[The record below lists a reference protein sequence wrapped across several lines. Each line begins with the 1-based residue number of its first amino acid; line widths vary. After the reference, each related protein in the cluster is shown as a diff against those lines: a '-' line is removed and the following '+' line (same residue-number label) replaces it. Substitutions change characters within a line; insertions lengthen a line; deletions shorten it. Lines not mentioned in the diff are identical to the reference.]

1 MFYHIILDF
10 LNHKSKII
18 FGVKLIMHLSIIDWI
33 IISSYLILTVII
45 GLIFAKKASK
55 SVDEYFVAGRSLP
68 WYVGSIT
75 MIASA
80 FSIDTPIG
88 ITGLVAANG
97 IQGVW
102 YAWSFVIGGAGA
114 LGAFVF
120 AALLRRSEVMTTA
133 ELVEL
138 RYDGRSAS
146 ALRFFKGI
154 YFGIFSNA
162 ITLGWIIKAVWTVT
176 DVVLGWDANIT
187 MAVILIFTLIYT
199 AMAGM
204 WGIAA
209 ADFLQFFIGIVGILV
224 LTYFS
229 VDYIGGMDA
238 LVKGFGAR
246 YGVETASRLN
256 FFPRFGT
263 PFFETFIVF
272 ITLKWWGNP
281 PPAIH
286 QRIVASKNERHAS
299 MSVLIFSVI
308 HFAINY
314 WPMIIIA
321 MVSLVV
327 FPDLKTPEQGYP
339 LLIVKLLPSGFMGL
353 MLAAMMAAFMS
364 TVNTHINYG
373 ASYMVNDIYRRFIKK
388 DAAQRHYVVASRIC
402 TILMLLIAIIVAY
415 NLNSVSSAWYFMA
428 TLTAGYGF
436 LIVARWFW
444 WRINAWSEIAAMSS
458 SGLGSIILCSKVANW
473 FGYSDIINRFS
484 FGSKFIFIVVFCTV
498 VWMIVTVF
506 TKPCNE
512 AHLVIFCKKVKP
524 FKTFWGPIKDKYPDI
539 DWTQGI
545 GRYVIHWLLGIIAI
559 FLICFGIGNIIFFKA
574 ALGIEMILS
583 AVIIFSGIYLT
594 RPILEGKTT

>member
-1 MFYHIILDF
+1 
-10 LNHKSKII
+10 
-18 FGVKLIMHLSIIDWI
+18 MHLSIVDWVI
-33 IISSYLILTVII
+33 IISYLALSVTI
-45 GLIFAKKASK
+45 GLFFAKKASK
-55 SVDEYFVAGRSLP
+55 SVDEYFVAGRRLP
-68 WYVGSIT
+68 WYVGSVT

-80 FSIDTPIG
+80 FSIDTPLG

-138 RYDGRSAS
+138 RYDGNSA
-146 ALRFFKGI
+146 ATLRLFKGI
-154 YFGIFSNA
+154 YFGIIANA

-176 DVVLGWDANIT
+176 DIVLGWDPNIT
-187 MAVILIFTLIYT
+187 LAVILIFTLIYT

-209 ADFLQFFIGIVGILV
+209 ADFLQFFIGIFGIVV
-224 LTYFS
+224 LAYFS
-229 VDYIGGMDA
+229 LDYIGGMDEV
-238 LVKGFGAR
+238 VKGFGIR
-246 YGVETASRLN
+246 YGAEAAERLN
-256 FFPRFGT
+256 FFPSFSS

-299 MSVLIFSVI
+299 MSVLIFSVVQ
-308 HFAINY
+308 FSINY

-327 FPDLKTPEQGYP
+327 FPDLKSPEQGYP
-339 LLIVKLLPSGFMGL
+339 MLIVKLLPSGFMGL

-388 DAAQRHYVVASRIC
+388 DATQRHYVIVSRIC
-402 TILMLLIAIIVAY
+402 TVLMLLIALVVAY

-428 TLTAGYGF
+428 MLTAGYGF

-444 WRINAWSEIAAMSS
+444 WRINAWSEISAMIS
-458 SGLGSIILCSKVANW
+458 SGIGSIFMSDKCSKW
-473 FGYSDIINRFS
+473 LGYHDSIKGLS
-484 FGSKFIFIVVFCTV
+484 FGWKFIIIVSFCTS
-498 VWMIVTVF
+498 VWIIVTIF
-506 TKPCNE
+506 TKPCQE

-524 FKTFWGPIKDKYPDI
+524 FKTFWGPIGEKYPEI
-539 DWTQGI
+539 DWTQGFN
-545 GRYVIHWLLGIIAI
+545 RYLIHWLSGVVAI
-559 FLICFGIGNIIFFKA
+559 FLICFGIGNIIFFQV
-574 ALGIEMILS
+574 ALGIGMILS
-583 AVIIFSGIYLT
+583 AIIIFSVIYMT
-594 RPILEGKTT
+594 QPILEVKKT

>member
-1 MFYHIILDF
+1 
-10 LNHKSKII
+10 
-18 FGVKLIMHLSIIDWI
+18 MHLSTVDWI
-33 IISSYLILTVII
+33 IIVSYLFLSVII
-45 GLIFAKKASK
+45 GLFFAKKASK

-68 WYVGSIT
+68 WYVGSVT

-80 FSIDTPIG
+80 FSIDTPLG

-138 RYDGRSAS
+138 RYDGNEA
-146 ALRFFKGI
+146 ATLRLFKGV
-154 YFGIFSNA
+154 YFGIISNA
-162 ITLGWIIKAVWTVT
+162 ITLGWIIKAVWMVT
-176 DVVLGWDANIT
+176 GVVLGWDPNIT
-187 MAVILIFTLIYT
+187 LAVILIFTLIYT

-209 ADFLQFFIGIVGILV
+209 ADFLQFFIGIFGILV

-229 VDYIGGMDA
+229 VDYIGGIGEI
-238 LVKGFGAR
+238 VKGFEGR
-246 YGVETASRLN
+246 YGTEAAARLS
-256 FFPRFGT
+256 FFPRFGS

-272 ITLKWWGNP
+272 VTLKWWGNP

-299 MSVLIFSVI
+299 LSVLIFSIV
-308 HFAINY
+308 HFAFNY

-321 MVSLVV
+321 MVSLIV
-327 FPDLKTPEQGYP
+327 FPDLKSPEQGYP
-339 LLIVKLLPSGFMGL
+339 MLIVKLLPSGFMGL

-364 TVNTHINYG
+364 TVNTQINYG

-388 DAAQRHYVVASRIC
+388 DGTQRHYVMASRIC
-402 TILMLLIAIIVAY
+402 TVLMLLIALVVAY

-428 TLTAGYGF
+428 MLTAGYGF

-444 WRINAWSEIAAMSS
+444 WRINAWSEISAMIA
-458 SGLGSIILCSKVANW
+458 SGLGSMVLSSKVANW
-473 FGYSDIINRFS
+473 LGYSDIIRRYS
-484 FGSKFIFIVVFCTV
+484 FGWKFIIIVVFCTAIWV
-498 VWMIVTVF
+498 IVTIF

-539 DWTQGI
+539 DWTQGM
-545 GRYVIHWLLGIIAI
+545 GRYVIHWLLGILAI
-559 FLICFGIGNIIFFKA
+559 FLVCFGIGNVIFFETII
-574 ALGIEMILS
+574 GIGMIIS

-594 RPILEGKTT
+594 LPAIEGKTP